1 MVERMATRQRPR
13 RIEYMPLD
21 QVVPASRNPK
31 GHALAEIRASM
42 ERFGFL
48 EPLLMDE
55 RTGRLVGGHGRLE
68 TLADAEAADLDMP
81 EGVVRIDGRWSVPV
95 TRGWSSVDDLE
106 AEAALV
112 ALNHLTEIG
121 GWNNQDL
128 STMLADLNAGPG
140 LAGTGYTPQSLDV
153 LLASLKAPDEP
164 DEPAQIQP
172 PTKPFTKRGD
182 VWMIGPHRIMCGDC
196 RDDADVD
203 RLVAGAEIHLAFT
216 SPPYA
221 EQRTYDP
228 ESGFAPIPP
237 GEYVD
242 WFELVAGNV
251 ARVLAPDGSW
261 FVNIKAPSDGL
272 DTDLYVLDLV
282 IAHVRRWGWHFAT
295 ELCWERPG
303 VPKQVSRRFKNAFEP
318 IYQFARGEWKMRPEA
333 VRTFSEN
340 VPINA
345 GPGSGNSN
353 WADDQGS
360 GIIMGRKRK
369 GRVTRNGVDAPDVRH
384 TQTGAERSTARKK
397 SSAADLQGAVGPKHG
412 VRGDDLKPRR
422 NGVSGAAGGESH
434 QGQGPYGHGE
444 YTYTGLAY
452 PSNRLPTFTGTHEA
466 VGHTAAFPVGLP
478 EWFIKAYTDPDDR
491 VYDPFAGSGSTIL
504 AAHNQHRTGY
514 GMELSAKYVDVIC
527 RRLQTHTGITPT
539 LERTSRPHNFT

>member
-1 MVERMATRQRPR
+1 
-13 RIEYMPLD
+13 MPLD
-21 QVVPASRNPK
+21 QIVPASRNPK

-42 ERFGFL
+42 DRFGFL

-68 TLADAEAADLDMP
+68 TLADAEAAGLDRP
-81 EGVVRIDGRWSVPV
+81 EGVEVVSGSWFVPV
-95 TRGWSSVDDLE
+95 TRGWSSTDDLE

-112 ALNHLTEIG
+112 ALNHLTELG

-128 STMLADLNAGPG
+128 STMLADLRAGPG
-140 LAGTGYTPQSLDV
+140 LVGTGYTSQSLDV
-153 LLASLKAPDEP
+153 LLASLKQADEP
-164 DEPAQIQP
+164 EPDAASIQP
-172 PTKPFTKRGD
+172 PTRPFTKRGD
-182 VWMIGPHRIMCGDC
+182 VWQVGPHRIMCGDC
-196 RDDADVD
+196 RSTPDVT
-203 RLVAGAEIHLAFT
+203 RLIAGAEIHLAFT

-237 GEYVD
+237 DEYVD
-242 WFELVAGNV
+242 WFELVAGHV
-251 ARVLAPDGSW
+251 ADVLAPDGSW
-261 FVNIKAPSDGL
+261 FVNIKAPADGL

-282 IAHVRRWGWHFAT
+282 VAHVRRWGWHFAT

-340 VPINA
+340 VPINV
-345 GPGSGNSN
+345 GPGGGQTS
-353 WADDQGS
+353 WHDDQGS
-360 GIIMGRKRK
+360 GIAMGVRPARK

-384 TQTGAERSTARKK
+384 TQTGPERSTVKKRK
-397 SSAADLQGAVGPKHG
+397 
-412 VRGDDLKPRR
+412 
-422 NGVSGAAGGESH
+422 NGVAGAAGGETH

-444 YTYTGLAY
+444 YTMTGLAY
-452 PSNRLPTFTGTHEA
+452 PSNRLPTFTGSHDA

-478 EWFIKAYTDPDDR
+478 EWFVKAYTDPDDR

-504 AAHNQHRTGY
+504 AAHNQHRTGF
-514 GMELSAKYVDVIC
+514 GMELSPRYVDVIC
-527 RRLQTHTGITPT
+527 KRLQAHTDIVPV
-539 LERTSRPHNFT
+539 LERTGRPHNFT